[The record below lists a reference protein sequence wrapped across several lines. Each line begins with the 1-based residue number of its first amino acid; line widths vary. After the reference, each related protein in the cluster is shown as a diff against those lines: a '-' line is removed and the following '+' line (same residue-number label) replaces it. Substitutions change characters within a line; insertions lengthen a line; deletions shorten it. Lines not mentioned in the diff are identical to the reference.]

1 MSAHKILLV
10 DDSKSAR
17 YALRLLLQ
25 KHNFDVDTAESAES
39 ALEKVKDELPDAI
52 FMDHLMPGMNG
63 FEALEVLKGNPD
75 TARIPV
81 VMCTSND
88 DEPYQIEARDKGALG
103 ILPKPAT
110 PEKLNFMLES
120 IDAAMAQSEA
130 FAPAAPTAVVT
141 SAPATPAMDKAA
153 ISALISDEL
162 NNFMDNEIRPALGE
176 TLDRRLDE
184 MQSSISENVLGR
196 SAAQIE
202 QWMETET
209 ARARE
214 ALSTQHAATEADH
227 EDFSAQFET
236 GFKALKEELVRM
248 QTDHAQALVEKVSS
262 EVLPDLIRKNLDQV
276 QQRLYEQLD
285 QRLEGLADRLVE
297 SVPDNDQVIRR
308 ISEVAETVAEHKAVE
323 VAVAHA
329 QEVVESSEVEKTSEM
344 SSLLLNS
351 AESNERLVYIVGT
364 VAAGIGVLSSVL
376 VYFLAG

>member
-25 KHNFDVDTAESAES
+25 KHNFAVDTADSAEN

-63 FEALEVLKGNPD
+63 FEALEVLKSNPN

-110 PEKLNFMLES
+110 PEKLNAMLES
-120 IDAAMAQSEA
+120 IDAAMVQPVEL
-130 FAPAAPTAVVT
+130 AAVPP
-141 SAPATPAMDKAA
+141 APATIPTQVSAAMDKAA
-153 ISALISDEL
+153 ISALISGAL
-162 NNFMDNEIRPALGE
+162 KKFMETEIRPALGE
-176 TLDRRLDE
+176 SLDRRLEE
-184 MQSSISENVLGR
+184 MQSTISEGVLGR

-202 QWMETET
+202 EWMNTEM

-214 ALSTQHAATEADH
+214 ALSAHQTAREAEHDDLAT
-227 EDFSAQFET
+227 QFEAS
-236 GFKALKEELVRM
+236 FKALKEELVRM
-248 QTDHAQALVEKVSS
+248 ESDHVQSVVKKVSG
-262 EVLPDLIRKNLDQV
+262 EVLPDLIRKQLEKV
-276 QQRLYEQLD
+276 QQKLYEQVD
-285 QRLEGLADRLVE
+285 QRVEGLGGRLLE
-297 SVPDNDQVIRR
+297 SVSNNDQLIRK
-308 ISEVAETVAEHKAVE
+308 ISEVAETVAEQKAAE

-329 QEVVESSEVEKTSEM
+329 HEVVESAEVEKSSEM
-344 SSLLLNS
+344 SSLLLDS
-351 AESNERLVYIVGT
+351 AETNERLVYIVGA
-364 VAAGIGVLSSVL
+364 VASGIGILSSVL